1 MADKRGL
8 EERIAALELEIATLR
23 ADMERAGQ
31 EFLAATATFAA
42 VWFEWRVEQVV
53 VANAEVAKLLGREG
67 LKRLKGELRTL
78 VARVPELV
86 QLHVNRDRHWAHR
99 PTLIDDSL
107 AILNPAM
114 NPYGFRG
121 DRPPA
126 LINAGVQDVLRHT
139 SALLEQF
146 GFSAVDRGEPESTS
160 FVNPR
165 KPVLAFEWND
175 AMRATLT
182 RYGELY
188 ERLRRANSELR
199 PLRRKLGDVD
209 VKRLWDEA

>member
-1 MADKRGL
+1 MADKREL

-23 ADMERAGQ
+23 ADMERACQ

-99 PTLIDDSL
+99 PMLIDDSL
-107 AILNPAM
+107 AILNP
-114 NPYGFRG
+114 
-121 DRPPA
+121 
-126 LINAGVQDVLRHT
+126 
-139 SALLEQF
+139 
-146 GFSAVDRGEPESTS
+146 
-160 FVNPR
+160 
-165 KPVLAFEWND
+165 
-175 AMRATLT
+175 
-182 RYGELY
+182 
-188 ERLRRANSELR
+188 
-199 PLRRKLGDVD
+199 
-209 VKRLWDEA
+209 